1 MENNLFKSRSIY
13 GCVKAAFNLMNL
25 NILKIVKKTWMP
37 AIALA
42 IIFTLYI
49 LSFKNVMFANLSGQ
63 KLSYWILLAFLIL
76 LICETLASSWLMS
89 GTFTLLNANSFKNN
103 LKRTLAVTVT
113 TLIIGLVIF
122 TISFLLGGTAIAIFV
137 SKHILSPEK
146 AIMTSLIIE
155 FVVFILGCIVALPFV
170 YSTTKY
176 IMEKDAKFINIFGK
190 DYYTGIKHLGYI
202 LVGQIITVL
211 FYILIMLVVSLPL
224 IIIFQ
229 SYLANQIGITNG
241 DPDGVPSYFTV
252 LLTAVSLL
260 TTFLYTY
267 IFVYFYIFSYYIYGA
282 ITQQEKEKA
291 DLKMKIDKYE

>member
-155 FVVFILGCIVALPFV
+155 FVVFILGCIVTLPFV

>member
-122 TISFLLGGTAIAIFV
+122 TISFLIGGTAIAIFV

-146 AIMTSLIIE
+146 AIITSLIIE
-155 FVVFILGCIVALPFV
+155 FVVFILGCIVTLPFV

-291 DLKMKIDKYE
+291 DIKMKIDKYE

>member
-49 LSFKNVMFANLSGQ
+49 LSFRNVMFANLSGQ

-146 AIMTSLIIE
+146 AIMISLIIE
-155 FVVFILGCIVALPFV
+155 FVVFILGSIVTLPFI

-176 IMEKDAKFINIFGK
+176 IMEKDTKFIDIFGK

-202 LVGQIITVL
+202 LIGQIITVL

>member
-155 FVVFILGCIVALPFV
+155 FVVFILGCIVTLPFV

-252 LLTAVSLL
+252 FLTAVSLL